1 MHYDHLIS
9 KVQVTHKFIPPP
21 LRKFIVEQNYEN
33 YTAIDHAVWRFIMRI
48 SKSFFEK
55 HAHVS
60 YLDGLKKTGITI
72 DRIPHVNDMDYKL
85 SQFGWG
91 AVCVRGFIPPAAFME
106 LQSRG
111 ILAIA
116 ADMRTLEHL
125 TYTPAPDI
133 IHEAAGHAPII
144 VDPDY
149 AAYLHHYGEVSSKA
163 ISSRDDYN
171 LYLAIR
177 ELSDVKEDAS
187 STEIDVK
194 NAELELEETIKNC
207 NYLSEAAYLA
217 RMNWWTVEYGLVG
230 EIDSPKIYGAGLLS
244 SVGESQNCLTE
255 KVQKFPFSLDCIN
268 TSYDIT
274 EPQPQLF
281 VTPNFG
287 KLSDVLE
294 EMAATMA
301 FRLGGTEGL
310 LKAKDAGTVCTAE
323 YDSKVQISGILK
335 NIILEKNGNP
345 AYLQYEGPTQLSRY
359 GNELDEHGGDYHSL
373 GFGTPVGDVKNF
385 NKPLC
390 DFNDDD
396 IDRLNLKLGEP
407 IEICFKSGVLV
418 NGKLVNILQDN
429 GRILIL
435 SFENCTVSFG
445 EDSLFLPEWGTYDMT
460 CGGSIVSVYGGPADY
475 DNYQQFLPD
484 DKPKNIKISS
494 KLELS
499 KSNLKLDSL
508 YLNVRKI
515 RETSTPPNI
524 SELAKIYS
532 TVTTEYPDDWLLS
545 MQLLELD
552 DGATWANDTRNKLEI
567 MADENSDLGAVIKR
581 GLAIL

>member
-1 MHYDHLIS
+1 M
-9 KVQVTHKFIPPP
+9 THKFIPPH

-55 HAHVS
+55 HAHAS
-60 YLDGLKKTGITI
+60 YLDGLIKTGITI
-72 DRIPHVNDMDYKL
+72 DRIPYVNDMDYKL

-133 IHEAAGHAPII
+133 VHEAAGHAPII
-144 VDPDY
+144 ADPNY
-149 AAYLHHYGEVSSKA
+149 ARYLHHYGEVSAKA

-187 STEIDVK
+187 STEIDIK
-194 NAELELEETIKNC
+194 NAELNLEETIKNC

-230 EIDSPKIYGAGLLS
+230 DINNPKIYGAGLLS
-244 SVGESQNCLTE
+244 SVGESQNCLNPKVE
-255 KVQKFPFSLDCIN
+255 KIPFSLDCIN

-281 VTPNFG
+281 VTPDFG

-294 EMAATMA
+294 EMAETMA
-301 FRLGGTEGL
+301 FRLGGTKGL
-310 LKAKDAGTVCTAE
+310 EMASEAGTVCTAE

-335 NIILEKNGNP
+335 NVIIDEEGNP
-345 AYLQYEGPTQLSRY
+345 SYLQYKGPTQLSRY
-359 GNELDEHGGDYHSL
+359 GNEFDGHGGDYHSQ
-373 GFGTPVGDVKNF
+373 GFGSPVGNLKGF

-390 DFNDDD
+390 DFNNDD
-396 IDRLNLKLGEP
+396 IKKLNLKLGEMV
-407 IEICFKSGVLV
+407 EISFNSGVLV
-418 NGKLVNILQDN
+418 NGKLTNIIQDN

-435 SFENCTVSFG
+435 SFKNCTVSLG
-445 EDSLFLPEWGTYDMT
+445 PDYLFLPDWGIFDMT
-460 CGGSIVSVYGGPADY
+460 CGGSITSVYGGPADY
-475 DNYQQFLPD
+475 DNYQQFLPE
-484 DKPKNIKISS
+484 DKPKNIKRSS
-494 KLELS
+494 KLKLSNSDIEL
-499 KSNLKLDSL
+499 NDL
-508 YLNVRKI
+508 YIKVREI
-515 RETSTPPNI
+515 REASNDTNLNEMAEIYKTVI
-524 SELAKIYS
+524 SDFPS
-532 TVTTEYPDDWLLS
+532 DWLLLI
-545 MQLLELD
+545 QLLELGGGSD
-552 DGATWANDTRNKLEI
+552 WADKAREKLVTL
-567 MADENSDLGAVIKR
+567 ADEKSDLGTVIRR
-581 GLAIL
+581 GLALI